1 MVGRAKYHYAHRS
14 PATFLEYCPQQGH
27 YNIAKPTSLN
37 TPKTLPLMWD
47 YMWTHTV
54 VGRSG
59 PTENAWGLHP
69 DVAPFAAVVTAGV
82 PSLGSWLFWL
92 RGPLLLIVQSVKPP
106 LLAWLF
112 ARSHST
118 GATEV
123 SVVDSKRSLLPLWSM
138 RSDTINFSWVSS
150 IEVRFDLR
158 SNSCVRA
165 STHSVLNYSHRL
177 AYSSMWNHNQTF
189 I

>member
-1 MVGRAKYHYAHRS
+1 MG
-14 PATFLEYCPQQGH
+14 
-27 YNIAKPTSLN
+27 
-37 TPKTLPLMWD
+37 D

-69 DVAPFAAVVTAGV
+69 NVAPFAAVVTAGV

-92 RGPLLLIVQSVKPP
+92 RGPSLLIVQSVKSP

-150 IEVRFDLR
+150 IEARFGLR

-165 STHSVLNYSHRL
+165 STHSVLNYSHCIFFNVKSQSNLYLTWKKFTKTRKHIKHL
-177 AYSSMWNHNQTF
+177 SNSKPYLNLNLYPN
-189 I
+189 